1 MLQEDYE
8 QRYKRLL
15 KKKLNIEKDIE
26 SFKLVYPPR
35 DYKKEIDDLI
45 EEIEDLQD
53 EIAIDEFLESPLKSF
68 WVIDSSGRRVRIRS
82 SENL

>member
-8 QRYKRLL
+8 QKYKELL
-15 KKKLNIEKDIE
+15 KKKLDIEKSID
-26 SFKLVYPPR
+26 SFELVYPPI
-35 DYKKEIDDLI
+35 DYKKEVDNLI

-53 EIAIDEFLESPLKSF
+53 EIAIDEFLESPQKSF

>member
-1 MLQEDYE
+1 MLQEDYD
-8 QRYKRLL
+8 QRYKELL
-15 KKKLNIEKDIE
+15 KKKINIEKDID
-26 SFKLVYPPR
+26 SFELVYPPR
-35 DYKKEIDDLI
+35 DYTKEIKDLI

-68 WVIDSSGRRVRIRS
+68 WVIDSTGRRVKIRS